1 MGCERVRSP
10 IYTRSIMSDIT
21 NEAASWVEQNWDP
34 DLTVGE
40 WWQRLADAGY
50 SHPTLPETAG
60 GRGYNRAGNA
70 EVRTVIKDAGAMG
83 PPTGLGMMLA
93 APTIAAHGSQ
103 EQIDR
108 LVKPI
113 TNGQHA
119 WCQLFSEPNAGSDLA
134 SLQTSAIADGDEFVV
149 NGQKVWTSGGK
160 IADMGML
167 IARTDPQQPKHAG
180 ISYFAF
186 EMDQDGVDVR
196 PLTEMT
202 GRAIFNEVFLDDC
215 RVHADDLIG
224 DMGNGWRVAND
235 TLMFE
240 RMSLGANPVPLRSCS
255 PGSIAGNLE
264 RRAGD
269 IVSAGRGGEDGVP
282 APNLAYWGRLVE
294 VAREQGRL
302 DDPVLRDQIVRFWS
316 LAEVNRLTAMRGR
329 AKGASSASPNISKL
343 MMSELYRS
351 ARELGASVIGMDAT
365 LATRGDFE
373 SAVQEL
379 VMFSPGPAIYG
390 GTDQVQRNII
400 GERGLGLPREPGPAK
415 ETPFSELP
423 KN

>member
-1 MGCERVRSP
+1 
-10 IYTRSIMSDIT
+10 MSDIT

-50 SHPTLPETAG
+50 SHPTLPEAAG
-60 GRGYNRAGNA
+60 GRSYNRAGNA
-70 EVRTVIKDAGAMG
+70 EVRTVLKEAGAMG

-93 APTIAAHGSQ
+93 APTIAAHGTP
-103 EQIDR
+103 EQIER
-108 LVKPI
+108 LITPI

-134 SLQTSAIADGDEFVV
+134 ALQTSAIADGDEYVV

-186 EMDQDGVDVR
+186 EMDQPGVDVR

-215 RVHADDLIG
+215 RVDAADLIG
-224 DMGNGWRVAND
+224 DIGNGWRVAND

-269 IVSAGRGGEDGVP
+269 VVSAGRGGEDGVP

-294 VAREQGRL
+294 IAREQGRL
-302 DDPVLRDQIVRFWS
+302 DDPVLREQIVRFWT
-316 LAEVNRLTAMRGR
+316 LAEVNRLTALRGR
-329 AKGASSASPNISKL
+329 SKGASSASPNISKL

-351 ARELGASVIGMDAT
+351 ARELGATVMGMDAT
-365 LATRGDFE
+365 LSSRGDFA

-379 VMFSPGPAIYG
+379 IMFSPGPAIYG

-415 ETPFSELP
+415 DTPFSELP

>member
-1 MGCERVRSP
+1 
-10 IYTRSIMSDIT
+10 MSEIKD
-21 NEAASWVEQNWDP
+21 EAAAWVADNWDP
-34 DLTVGE
+34 NLTVGE
-40 WWQRLADAGY
+40 WWQRLSDAGY
-50 SHPTLPETAG
+50 SHPTLPEGAG
-60 GRGYNRAGNA
+60 GRGYKRAGNA
-70 EVRTVIKDAGAMG
+70 DVRQAIKDHGAMG

-93 APTIAAHGSQ
+93 APTIVANGTP
-103 EQIDR
+103 EQVER
-108 LVKPI
+108 MVMPI
-113 TNGQHA
+113 VNGQHA

-134 SLQTSAIADGDEFVV
+134 SLQTSAIKDGDEYVV

-160 IADMGML
+160 IADKGML
-167 IARTDPQQPKHAG
+167 IARTDPNQPKHAG
-180 ISYFAF
+180 ISYFSF
-186 EMDQDGVDVR
+186 DMDQPGVDVR

-215 RVHADDLIG
+215 RAASADLIG
-224 DMGNGWRVAND
+224 DMGNGWKVAND

-269 IVSAGRGGEDGVP
+269 IVSAGRRGEDGVP
-282 APNLAYWGRLVE
+282 APNLAFWQQLVDA
-294 VAREQGRL
+294 ARENGRL
-302 DDPVLRDQIVRFWS
+302 DDPVLRDQVIRFWS

-329 AKGASSASPNISKL
+329 TKGASSASPNISKL

-351 ARELGASVIGMDAT
+351 ARELGASVMGMDAQLRT
-365 LATRGDFE
+365 KGDLD
-373 SAVQEL
+373 SLVQEL

-390 GTDQVQRNII
+390 GTDEVQRNII

-415 ETPFSELP
+415 GTPFNELP

>member
-70 EVRTVIKDAGAMG
+70 AVRTVIKDAGAMG

-93 APTIAAHGSQ
+93 APTIAAHGTQ

-186 EMDQDGVDVR
+186 EMEQDGVDVR

-351 ARELGASVIGMDAT
+351 ARELGAAVIGMDAT